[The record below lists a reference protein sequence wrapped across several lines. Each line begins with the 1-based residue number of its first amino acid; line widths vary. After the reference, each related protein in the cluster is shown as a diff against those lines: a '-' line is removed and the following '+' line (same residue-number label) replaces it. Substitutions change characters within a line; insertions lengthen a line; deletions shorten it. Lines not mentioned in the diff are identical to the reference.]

1 MMCRTILTLALL
13 LSIQGLLFINCFAQ
27 LPSIK
32 FEIITSEDGLPS
44 NTVHAA
50 MRDKKGF
57 MWFGTRLCPVR
68 YDGATFQDYRSLE
81 TTFVSGIAED
91 KKGKVWFASGEN
103 IVCNIDPTTHKISPV
118 AGTG

>member
-1 MMCRTILTLALL
+1 MTSNVPSILYVVMSRIILRFGLV
-13 LSIQGLLFINCFAQ
+13 LSIQGLLSINCFAQ

-44 NTVHAA
+44 NTVHTA
-50 MRDKKGF
+50 MRDRKGF

-68 YDGATFQDYRSLE
+68 YDGATFQAYREFE

-91 KKGKVWFASGEN
+91 KEGK
-103 IVCNIDPTTHKISPV
+103 I
-118 AGTG
+118 